1 MNPYTVL
8 GVDPGATEEE
18 IKKAYKRLASK
29 YHPDKHVN
37 SPDQAQMA
45 EKFKELQ
52 EAYNMLTSGKQ
63 ASRDGGTSDSRESE
77 IDSILRQFRQAYG
90 ARRPYNSRSFI
101 PNVIIRVSLADAFKG
116 CTVPINVHGRTISYM
131 LRPGIPPG
139 VTFSDT
145 VPFDDTTQNITITLV
160 AVDSGFK
167 LREDMEMDYIFR
179 GDLITQLQ
187 VDALDIMLGSWV
199 KLKNFDGEE
208 LTVRVPSGF
217 EHSTHLLRVADK
229 GYTSWNL
236 EHSSV
241 IGRGNVYIKVVPVI
255 PAADKI
261 DKEKLQQLYSTVFKD
276 NKPNA

>member
-1 MNPYTVL
+1 MNPHTVL
-8 GVDPGATEEE
+8 GADPGATEEE

-63 ASRDGGTSDSRESE
+63 ADNGRRPWPHESE

-90 ARRPYNSRSFI
+90 AHNSRSFI

-167 LREDMEMDYIFR
+167 LREDMEMDYIFG

-187 VDALDIMLGSWV
+187 VDALDIMLGGWV

-229 GYTSWNL
+229 GYTSWDL
-236 EHSSV
+236 SHSSV